1 VGLLGDKKA
10 LSVGIILGGV
20 VFSCICCLLA
30 VGGSAYLIRDTFV
43 TVMETLEAGGS
54 FTYEVVGSPTPTPYI
69 IRPTGSSPTQM
80 ELGDATL
87 FALGNST
94 PPLNDRAD
102 LAKRLLGVGT
112 IPETYPDPNAPHQV
126 GDQQSFWVTDTS
138 TDAVFL
144 APATLRYMTEHAYFW
159 VGDSVRCDDD
169 DLKDL
174 AEAFENHIYP
184 TTRAFFGSEWTPGI
198 DEDER
203 IYILYVLGVGSGV
216 AGYFSSSDQV
226 HPLAHEHSNGHE
238 LFVFN
243 AGNTSLS
250 SRHTYGL
257 LAHEFQ
263 HMIHWNQDRNE
274 VSWVN
279 EGFSELAVL
288 LNGYS
293 PGGFDFLYISQPD
306 LQLNDWPN
314 DDMSTGPHYGAA
326 FLFMTYFLD
335 RMGDGVTK
343 MLVEHPENGLKSI
356 DLVLAEANAM
366 DPLTGQP
373 IRAND
378 LVLDWVLTN
387 YLLDENVGDGRF
399 TYDSYHYAI
408 ETQDTE
414 TFDECLPGLQ
424 ERNVRQYG
432 VDYIRFTCP
441 GRQTL
446 TFEGSLHTTLL
457 PESAHSGD
465 YSFWSGKGDESDMT
479 LTRTFDF
486 TAVTAPI
493 TLSYWTWYDIEED
506 YDYVFLTASVDGEH
520 WDILTT
526 PSGTGED
533 PTGGNYGWGYNGLSG
548 GSPEWIQESVD
559 LSQYAGQKVQLRFEY
574 VTDAAVN
581 GEGFLLD
588 DLAIPAVEYFTDF
601 EEDDGGWFGAGFVR
615 VANILPQTFRLA
627 LITKGSMTDVKYI
640 ALDSENSLEIPF
652 EIGGDV
658 DEVIL
663 VVVGTTRYT
672 RQLASYQF
680 QFLP

>member
-1 VGLLGDKKA
+1 
-10 LSVGIILGGV
+10 
-20 VFSCICCLLA
+20 
-30 VGGSAYLIRDTFV
+30 
-43 TVMETLEAGGS
+43 METLETDGG
-54 FTYEVVGSPTPTPYI
+54 FTFESVGSPTPTPHI
-69 IRPTGSSPTQM
+69 IRPVDSSPTQVG
-80 ELGDATL
+80 LGEAIL
-87 FALGNST
+87 FTLGNS
-94 PPLNDRAD
+94 PAPLNDRAD
-102 LAKRLLGVGT
+102 LAKRLLGVAAV
-112 IPETYPDPNAPHQV
+112 PETYPDPYAPHQV
-126 GDQQSFWVTDTS
+126 GDKQSFWVTDTS
-138 TDAVFL
+138 TDAVFQ
-144 APATLRYMTEHAYFW
+144 APTTLRYVTEHAYFW
-159 VGDSVRCDDD
+159 VGDTVQYDHD
-169 DLKDL
+169 DLKEL

-203 IYILYVLGVGSGV
+203 IYILYVPGVGGGV

-226 HPLAHEHSNGHE
+226 HPLAHEYSNAHE

-243 AGNTSLS
+243 ASNTPLS
-250 SRHTYGL
+250 SKYTYGL

-263 HMIHWNQDRNE
+263 HMIHWYQDRNE
-274 VSWVN
+274 ESWVN
-279 EGFSELAVL
+279 EGLAELAIL

-293 PGGFDFLYISQPD
+293 SSGMDYFYVSQPD
-306 LQLNDWPN
+306 LQLNDWPS
-314 DDMSTGPHYGAA
+314 DEMSTGPHYGAA

-335 RMGDGVTK
+335 RMGDEITK
-343 MLVEHPENGLKSI
+343 MLVRHPENGFKSI
-356 DLVLAEANAM
+356 DLVLEEAKVT

-373 IRAND
+373 IWADD
-378 LVLDWVLTN
+378 LVLDWALTN
-387 YLLDENVGDGRF
+387 HLLDESVGDGRF
-399 TYDSYHYAI
+399 TYDSYRYGMG
-408 ETQDTE
+408 TRDTE
-414 TFDECLPGLQ
+414 TIDECLPGLQ

-432 VDYIRFTCP
+432 VDYIRITCP
-441 GRQTL
+441 GQHNL
-446 TFEGSLHTTLL
+446 YFEGSLHTTLL
-457 PESAHSGD
+457 PEGAHSGY

-486 TAVTAPI
+486 TAVTTPI

-559 LSQYAGQKVQLRFEY
+559 LSQFAGQKVQLRFEY

-588 DLAIPAVEYFTDF
+588 DLAIPAVEYITDF
-601 EEDDGGWFGAGFVR
+601 EEDDGGWVGAGFVR

-627 LITKGSMTDVKYI
+627 LITKGSTTDVKYI
-640 ALDSENSLEIPF
+640 TLDDENSLEIPF

-658 DEVIL
+658 DEVLL

-680 QFLP
+680 EFLP